1 MRAAFSGGRKIESS
15 ASPPGEPKSLQ
26 VGRFEHDGARLAFR
40 FLPGRPPGV
49 VYLTGFNSHM
59 EGRKARRIA
68 SACRARGLAS
78 LRFDHRGHG
87 ASSGDL
93 AAGSIAVWYRDA
105 LALLC
110 ARLRG
115 DLVLVGASMG
125 VWLALL
131 LARAFARGEGGG
143 RALRACGLVG
153 IGGAAD
159 FFGRRPALSPAE
171 REALRRGKPVWR
183 PSRYGDGPYP
193 LTARMIEDG
202 RRHPVLAESWDP
214 GCPVHLLHGMRDPDA
229 PWPEAVRIAEALRGS
244 PVRVTLIPDGDHRLS
259 RGPDLDR
266 IEDALDRVLACRGSL
281 PGRRRA

>member
-1 MRAAFSGGRKIESS
+1 MRADW
-15 ASPPGEPKSLQ
+15 
-26 VGRFEHDGARLAFR
+26 FEHDGVRLALR
-40 FLPGRPPGV
+40 FLAGRPPGV

-93 AAGSIAVWYRDA
+93 AAGSIALWYRDA
-105 LALLC
+105 LALVRS
-110 ARLRG
+110 RLRG
-115 DLVLVGASMG
+115 DVVLVGASMG

-143 RALRACGLVG
+143 RPLRVCGLVG
-153 IGGAAD
+153 LGGAAD
-159 FFGRRPALSPAE
+159 VFARRRSALRPAE
-171 REALRRGKPVWR
+171 REALRRGETVWR

-202 RRHPVLAESWDP
+202 RRHPVLAEPWSP
-214 GCPVHLLHGMRDPDA
+214 GGPVHLLHGMRDPDV

-259 RGPDLDR
+259 RGSDLDR
-266 IEDALDRVLACRGSL
+266 IEDALDRMLACRRSP
-281 PGRRRA
+281 PGRRPA